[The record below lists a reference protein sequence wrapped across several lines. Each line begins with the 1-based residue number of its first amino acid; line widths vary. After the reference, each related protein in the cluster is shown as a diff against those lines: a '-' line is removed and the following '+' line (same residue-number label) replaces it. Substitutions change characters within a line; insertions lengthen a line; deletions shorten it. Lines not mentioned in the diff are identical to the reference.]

1 MGTVEVE
8 SRLTESVLPRACF
21 FLLFV
26 FVFVFVLLLVNG
38 SGVKFGWAVSELVW
52 ETHAADACCECAF
65 GPHMIFPHVRK
76 QTRRCYPHVSLRMSN
91 IWNIWNL
98 LLKLTFLVK
107 SILSCLFSQTSTT
120 ISENIGIKYLYQPE
134 SFIQQEFV
142 SLPVLDKRRLWS
154 NMVWEKFSN
163 DFTILGPMPPS
174 SRRT

>member
-1 MGTVEVE
+1 MGAVEVE

-26 FVFVFVLLLVNG
+26 FVLLLVNG
-38 SGVKFGWAVSELVW
+38 SRVKFGWAVSELVW

-65 GPHMIFPHVRK
+65 GPHMIFQHVRK
-76 QTRRCYPHVSLRMSN
+76 QTRRCYPHVSLRTSKYN
-91 IWNIWNL
+91 RQNIWNL

-107 SILSCLFSQTSTT
+107 SILNCLFSQTSTT

-154 NMVWEKFSN
+154 NMIWKKVSN
-163 DFTILGPMPPS
+163 DFTIWKYMDLNKKIKQ
-174 SRRT
+174 R